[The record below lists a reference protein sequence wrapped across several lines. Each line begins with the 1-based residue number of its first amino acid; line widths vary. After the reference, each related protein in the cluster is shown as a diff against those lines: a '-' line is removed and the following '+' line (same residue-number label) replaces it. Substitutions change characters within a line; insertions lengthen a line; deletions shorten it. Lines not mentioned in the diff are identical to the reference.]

1 MDAFELQQPRMAEAT
16 CDGAPSRGSPGAA
29 SSVPLVT
36 RDEYDAYVEELARLQ
51 THADQEVIA
60 ARIRRL
66 EELARTARIVDGDL
80 APHVVALGRSVQ
92 VEHLL
97 TGKIATYRLAGVPG
111 PAGSDTVSA
120 GSPVGAALMGR
131 SPGDVVAIDLPHGR
145 TAELRVLAVLEEKQ
159 AA

>member
-1 MDAFELQQPRMAEAT
+1 M
-16 CDGAPSRGSPGAA
+16 
-29 SSVPLVT
+29 PLVT